1 MVNCCNHNKND
12 KLCIRK
18 KDKKEF
24 KLPRKFSKNGCK
36 KAKGFTMKVSCAPYK
51 NLIKYNKDN

>member
-36 KAKGFTMKVSCAPYK
+36 KAKGFTMKASCAPK
-51 NLIKYNKDN
+51 